1 MFSNELH
8 AHFSLTSNNDKKKT
22 TRSKHSSSFKK
33 KRETRKSRLLLSM
46 PTKSEISLEK
56 MISLAKIHSEANR
69 PLIKIK
75 DFDGQTKFC
84 QCCSLPSKD
93 DVYLRN
99 CSFCEN
105 TDKFAEYGRGTSLY
119 FSFFRFSIVIM
130 IFCLLSMALPAFL
143 LTANYTKE
151 ITDECKKIYDGIGM
165 IIKEAFPPCLNYI
178 EVEGVSYENTLD
190 SSDWEFRYNSRN
202 LITYKIIFKDKGG
215 FGNKINGIIVN
226 FYIMHFIGLLSLFV
240 ISILYII
247 LLENINKQYDMD
259 VTSPG
264 DFTIIV
270 SNLFS
275 AFDIFW
281 KKINII
287 REKRKKKDLEH
298 NNTEESKSQEKTNYS
313 QNDIEEMKE
322 IGLEEIPK
330 DEELNI
336 IDAFNQFIKNKICTT
351 DKEEK
356 FKIYDINICYKIG
369 DFMTKEEKIQEIKK
383 EIYKINNEKFQ
394 IIKNRLMGLTE
405 GDRRFFYNPLDVLD
419 LNVCQGECCERYHVL
434 SDIIDE
440 KSDLEKELKEL
451 LEEAK
456 TLTKDNFSGVIFVTF
471 NTIEEHEK
479 FMKPYPKNLIM
490 TVFINIK
497 NLKYFLCCCCVNKE
511 KRKNFFLKRNIT
523 VEGAPEPEDVI
534 FENLQ
539 CSSCERFVRTLFI
552 YIFSLIVISICFVV
566 ILFLNYFQTKRNKK
580 KGNLPIV
587 KYGLS
592 IAISLVISILNAI
605 FQYILESLTKKEKQI
620 SMTNFYLSFSIKL
633 TIFTFCTSAVIPL
646 LSNHFFSKADYNL
659 LVTNMLM
666 LFITNAFLTPIMWTM
681 NFEFLLK
688 KIKICML
695 ERNQETYTQKELNEL
710 YELLDMSIASKYSY
724 IFKTLLMSF
733 LYMPIFPLSIAI
745 SLVGFIFGYFL
756 EKFNFSKMY
765 KRPEILNSK
774 ICEFYS
780 NYFPINFLMLTI
792 GDFLFLNEE
801 DKTSLWSIIN
811 VILFA
816 SLIIIPYNQIF
827 DFDFIDINESQL
839 TTDDYE
845 ECYFTFFNDYEKTN
859 PITKK
864 EGIKNFML
872 KLEKEGLI
880 SRSEYSKFLSN
891 FDNAN
896 LMETYYKARK
906 NIGNSMA
913 QQNFVNM
920 GKLSTIR
927 KKTTKNRK
935 KTILD
940 SFRKLT
946 NRKPGTIQMII
957 GDKKRKTTKKKSH
970 EMDKDQIIEENEKE
984 SESNNSNK
992 NNNNKKDINSFNLS
1006 LSNSDSIQETENNN
1020 INRSHNLAQKIQTK
1034 AKQNIQRRNNVF
1046 RMEDQ
1051 EAIANL
1057 VTMYNNPILFG
1068 LKNLCENINSEDE
1081 ESDLTESENNTKSIN
1096 SRNEERKGTLSK
1108 SNLSSS
1114 KSIDFDNIK
1123 SVEEEPIVTVEKK
1136 PEEKVPKKMK
1146 MKIHIKKKIKVKKKI
1161 KIKIKVKKV
1170 QKKEPEINFNDYNF
1184 DWLNLI
1190 NK

>member
-1 MFSNELH
+1 MFSNEPH
-8 AHFSLTSNNDKKKT
+8 AHFSLNSTKDHKKT
-22 TRSKHSSSFKK
+22 SRSKHTSSFHRKK
-33 KRETRKSRLLLSM
+33 ETRKSRLLLSM
-46 PTKSEISLEK
+46 PTKSEKTLEQ

-93 DVYLRN
+93 NKYLRN

-130 IFCLLSMALPAFL
+130 IFSLLSMAVPAFL
-143 LTANYTKE
+143 LMANYTKE
-151 ITDECKKIYDGIGM
+151 ITDECKKIYDGLGID
-165 IIKEAFPPCLNYI
+165 IKEAFPGCLNFVEI
-178 EVEGVSYENTLD
+178 EGVSYENTLD
-190 SSDWEFRYNSRN
+190 VSDWEFRYNSRN
-202 LITYKIIFKDKGG
+202 LITYKTIFTDKGG

-226 FYIMHFIGLLSLFV
+226 FNIMHFIGLLSLFIINV
-240 ISILYII
+240 LYII

-264 DFTIIV
+264 DFTIII

-281 KKINII
+281 KYIKIIE
-287 REKRKKKDLEH
+287 EKRKKKNLNL
-298 NNTEESKSQEKTNYS
+298 NNTEESKSQEKMYYT

-322 IGLEEIPK
+322 IGLEKIPK
-330 DEELNI
+330 DEEINI
-336 IDAFNQFIKNKICTT
+336 IEAFNIFIKNKICTT

-356 FKIYDINICYKIG
+356 FKIYSINICYKIG
-369 DFMTKEEKIQEIKK
+369 NFMEKEEKIQEIKK

-394 IIKNRLMGLTE
+394 IIKNRLMGLTG

-419 LNVCQGECCERYHVL
+419 LNVCQGECCERYHIL

-456 TLTKDNFSGVIFVTF
+456 TLTKNNFSGVIFVTF

-479 FMKPYPKNLIM
+479 FLEPYPKNLIM
-490 TVFINIK
+490 SIFINIK
-497 NLKYFLCCCCVNKE
+497 NLKYFLCCCFVDKE

-523 VEGAPEPEDVI
+523 VDEAPEPEDVI

-539 CSSCERFVRTLFI
+539 CSSCERFIRTLFI

-605 FQYILESLTKKEKQI
+605 FLIILESLTKSERQI
-620 SMTNFYLSFSIKL
+620 SMTNYYLSFSIKL

-646 LSNHFFSKADYNL
+646 LSNYFFSKADYNL
-659 LVTNMLM
+659 LVINMLM
-666 LFITNAFLTPIMWTM
+666 MFITNAFLTPIMWTM

-756 EKFNFSKMY
+756 EKFNFSIMY

-792 GDFLFLNEE
+792 GDFIFLNEE
-801 DKTSLWSIIN
+801 GKTSLWSIIN

-827 DFDFIDINESQL
+827 DFDFIGINESQL
-839 TTDDYE
+839 TTNEYE

-880 SRSEYSKFLSN
+880 SRSEYSKIMSN

-906 NIGNSMA
+906 NIGNSQA

-920 GKLSTIR
+920 GKMSTIR

-946 NRKPGTIQMII
+946 NKNHGAIEMFI
-957 GDKKRKTTKKKSH
+957 DKKRKTTKKKSH
-970 EMDKDQIIEENEKE
+970 RMDNELIIEENEKE
-984 SESNNSNK
+984 SESNNTNT
-992 NNNNKKDINSFNLS
+992 NNKDINSFNLS
-1006 LSNSDSIQETENNN
+1006 ISNNNSIQETENNN
-1020 INRSHNLAQKIQTK
+1020 INRSHNTTQKIK
-1034 AKQNIQRRNNVF
+1034 SKKPKQNLQRRNNVF

-1057 VTMYNNPILFG
+1057 VTMYNNPLLFG
-1068 LKNLCENINSEDE
+1068 IKNLCENINSDDE
-1081 ESDLTESENNTKSIN
+1081 EQSELSESENYSKSIN

-1123 SVEEEPIVTVEKK
+1123 SVEEEPIITVEKK
-1136 PEEKVPKKMK
+1136 PVEKVPKKMK
-1146 MKIHIKKKIKVKKKI
+1146 MKIHIKKKVKVKKKI